1 MNHREVGK
9 CWNGN
14 AEVWTQ
20 LARAGYDVYR
30 DFLNTPAFLAMLP
43 DVRGLSGIDI
53 GCGEGHNTRLIARR
67 GARLVGIDI
76 SDVFI
81 RYAIEEERKE
91 PLGIHFHIASAV
103 DIPFP
108 DSGFDFAVAV
118 MSLMDLPDTE
128 KVLAEV
134 FRIIKPGGFL
144 QFSITHPCSD
154 VPHRK
159 NLRDDQGRSYAF
171 ELGGY
176 FENLEGDMTEWIF
189 STTPEELRRKLP
201 KFRIP
206 RFMRTISQW
215 MNMLIDAGFVIE
227 RVEEP
232 IPSAEAV
239 RACPAVQDAQV
250 IPFFLHFRARKP
262 GVNEVN
268 GSTRVGDR

>member
-1 MNHREVGK
+1 MDHREVGK
-9 CWNGN
+9 YWNGN
-14 AEVWTQ
+14 ASVWTQ

-30 DFLNTPAFLAMLP
+30 DYLNTPAFLAMLP

-67 GARLVGIDI
+67 GARLAGIDI

-81 RYAIEEERKE
+81 RYAIEEEQRE
-91 PLGIHFHIASAV
+91 PLGINFHIASAV
-103 DIPFP
+103 AIPFP
-108 DSGFDFAVAV
+108 DSHFDFAVAV
-118 MSLMDLPDTE
+118 MSLMDMPDTE
-128 KVLAEV
+128 IVLAEV
-134 FRIIKPGGFL
+134 LRIIKPGGFL

-159 NLRDDQGRSYAF
+159 NLRDDKRRSYAF

-189 STTPEELRRKLP
+189 STTPEELKRKLP
-201 KFRIP
+201 KFKIP
-206 RFMRTISQW
+206 RFMRRISQW
-215 MNMLIDAGFVIE
+215 LNLLIETGFTIE

-232 IPSAEAV
+232 IPSTEAV
-239 RACPAVQDAQV
+239 RACPAVQDAKV
-250 IPFFLHFRARKP
+250 IPFFLHIRARKP